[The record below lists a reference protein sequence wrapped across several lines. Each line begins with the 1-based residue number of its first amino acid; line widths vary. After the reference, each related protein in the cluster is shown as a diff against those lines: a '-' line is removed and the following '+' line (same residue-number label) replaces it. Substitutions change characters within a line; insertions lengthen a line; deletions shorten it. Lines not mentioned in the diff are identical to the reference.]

1 MSAQLEVSRYT
12 MRLAVIAS
20 HPIQYHAPLFREL
33 ARRLDLTVFYAHLA
47 TPDDQARAGFGDS
60 FVWDVDLLS
69 GYEHVFL
76 CNLAKRPGVD
86 RFGGC
91 DTPEIG
97 ARLAEGDFDA
107 VLVLGWHLKTYL
119 QAGLAA
125 KRLGVPLLAR
135 GDSHL
140 ATPRPAVKRA
150 VKAIVYPAFLRFFDA
165 ALYVGRRSRAYW
177 THYRYP
183 MPRLFF
189 SPHCVDTE
197 WFAARAT
204 GAARVAL
211 RARLGLADEAKV
223 ILFAGKL
230 LSLKRPLDLVSAAAR
245 LKLEGHDTAIL
256 VAGAGPLEHEMTAA
270 ARAAGVSLH
279 MLGFCNQTEMPAAYA
294 AADILVLPSESE
306 TWGLVANEALACGRP
321 VVLSDA
327 VGAAPD
333 LAADKTAG
341 RVFPVG
347 DVAALAAVLHD
358 IVRAPPTP
366 AMITAKSAAYSLGA
380 AADGIEAALSHG
392 LGPNNRGNIAWPLP
406 WDQPRGSEIRPPKR
420 MTRKRA

>member
-1 MSAQLEVSRYT
+1 L
-12 MRLAVIAS
+12 RLAIVAS
-20 HPIQYHAPLFREL
+20 HPIQYYAPLFREL
-33 ARRLDLTVFYAHLA
+33 ALRLDLTVFYSHRA
-47 TPDDQARAGFGDS
+47 TPVDQASAGFGIG
-60 FVWDVDLLS
+60 FEWDVDLLS

-76 CNLAKRPGVD
+76 RNLAKRPGLD

-97 ARLAEGDFDA
+97 ARLAEGHFDA
-107 VLVLGWHLKTYL
+107 VLILGWHLRTYL

-125 KRLGVPLLAR
+125 KRAGVPLLAR

-140 ATPRPAVKRA
+140 RTPRPAAKRA
-150 VKAIVYPAFLRFFDA
+150 VKAVAYPAFLRFFDA
-165 ALYVGRRSRAYW
+165 ALYVGKRSHAYW

-183 MPRLFF
+183 APRLFF

-204 GAARVAL
+204 EAARVAL
-211 RARLGLADEAKV
+211 RARLGLAAEAKV
-223 ILFAGKL
+223 VLFAGKL
-230 LSLKRPLDLVSAAAR
+230 MPFKRPLDLISAAAR
-245 LKLEGHDTAIL
+245 LKAEGREIGVL
-256 VAGAGPLEHEMTAA
+256 VVGAGPLEREMIAA
-270 ARAAGVSLH
+270 ARNAGVSLH
-279 MLGFCNQTEMPAAYA
+279 LLGFCNQTEMPAAYA

-347 DVAALAAVLHD
+347 DVAALATVLHD
-358 IVRAPPTP
+358 IVKSPPTP
-366 AMITAKSAAYSLGA
+366 AMLAAKSEAYNLAA
-380 AADGIEAALSHG
+380 AADGIQAALSMAVCPQL
-392 LGPNNRGNIAWPLP
+392 LGGTSRGRSMEMNHTTSKSVR
-406 WDQPRGSEIRPPKR
+406 QKR
-420 MTRKRA
+420 TLR